1 MHLRPWINERHQTP
15 KSDFLDFRFAA
26 SICTLSGLGLSKD
39 IERAPAANLK
49 CALLSSR
56 IQAQSRL
63 RDLVQNVMA
72 ITDARSR
79 FWLRNTV
86 PPAIRRRNSM
96 NASHGSVDAWTELFD
111 IVQGTTACSSTR
123 LGEPSHRQSF
133 KRAHADKVHRVDAMT
148 SSALPDPV
156 ALRPTW
162 KGNLIFLLVVAV
174 VVLAVAS

>member
-1 MHLRPWINERHQTP
+1 
-15 KSDFLDFRFAA
+15 
-26 SICTLSGLGLSKD
+26 
-39 IERAPAANLK
+39 
-49 CALLSSR
+49 
-56 IQAQSRL
+56 
-63 RDLVQNVMA
+63 
-72 ITDARSR
+72 
-79 FWLRNTV
+79 
-86 PPAIRRRNSM
+86 M